1 MAAAN
6 NYSKYENRGHL
17 DISYKF
23 TPSKRDKE
31 IFSQY
36 TGIHRLNLENN
47 KLKKIPEFIKNLT
60 NIEWLELK
68 ENKINKIPNFIRN
81 LRELELLN
89 LHDNSVKKIPDF
101 IGEMPNLFEL
111 ILSKNGLTN
120 LPESIGRKNSK
131 MGRLTLNHNYLSTL
145 PDSIKKLK
153 QLEILYLNNN
163 QFKSIPASILEL
175 PKLNRLFLQGNP
187 LEIDEYVKLIPM
199 LEKNKGLRVTVSFT
213 DILKKYINNSVP
225 KSKKKNYNTPLTIR
239 EEYQNDVKKG
249 LLYVF
254 TIDDVETLKTIASQ
268 YQQNRANTLQRVL
281 NKLPDDMIRTI
292 INMNGK
298 MPQMSLNK
306 HENKTSK
313 KSRSPRSPRSPNNSS
328 GLRRSKRLRDQSK
341 STSSKYGGKNNKTK
355 KGKMKHN
362 KTRKIN

>member
-47 KLKKIPEFIKNLT
+47 KLKKIPDFIKNLI

-68 ENKINKIPNFIRN
+68 ENKIKTIPDFIGD
-81 LRELELLN
+81 LRKLELLN
-89 LHDNSVKKIPDF
+89 LHDNSVRRIPDF
-101 IGEMPNLFEL
+101 IGRMPNLAEL
-111 ILSKNGLTN
+111 ILSYNGLTK
-120 LPESIGRKNSK
+120 LPESIGRKYSK
-131 MGRLTLNHNYLSTL
+131 MHCLTLNHNHLSTL

-163 QFKSIPASILEL
+163 QFKSIPASILKL

-187 LEIDEYVKLIPM
+187 LKIDEYVKLIPM
-199 LEKNKGLRVTVSFT
+199 LEKNKGLRVTVSLT
-213 DILKKYINNSVP
+213 DILKKYINNVP
-225 KSKKKNYNTPLTIR
+225 KSKKKKYNTPLTIR

-254 TIDDVETLKTIASQ
+254 TIEDVETLKTIASQ
-268 YQQNRANTLQRVL
+268 YQQNRLNAVQNAL
-281 NKLPDDMIRTI
+281 NKLPDDTIRTI
-292 INMNGK
+292 INMNGN
-298 MPQMSLNK
+298 MPQIPLNK
-306 HENKTSK
+306 HENKTSRSQENK
-313 KSRSPRSPRSPNNSS
+313 TSRSQKSP
-328 GLRRSKRLRDQSK
+328 RRSKRLRDKSK
-341 STSSKYGGKNNKTK
+341 ASSSKYGGKNNKTK